1 MKRNVVT
8 VGLALFALA
17 LSFNVSSCKG
27 WKLDAERKANEQAG
41 FGKLTNEELENER
54 SQNEA
59 AGLGRICNAEV
70 EKERAENDAAGLG
83 RYTNA
88 EIDAMP
94 LNPRKVPEGYVFV
107 DGKTYEFEE
116 NHFESVLVGWD
127 YQYKNVTERKVAA
140 VAPFIIGKT
149 EVTQKLYESIM
160 GKNPSRYKGANKPVE
175 RVSWYNAVEFCNA
188 LSKKDGLTPCY
199 SKNSAGKWTWD
210 KNTDG
215 WRLPTESEWRWAAI
229 GGLKSKGY
237 KYSGSNNADEVA
249 WFVYN
254 GSSGPGD
261 VGTKLPNELGLYD
274 MSGNVEEWCW
284 RLVFCGGFYNDD
296 IDAVE
301 NVFELAYIT
310 ALEASTV
317 SSYPDDCI
325 VGFRIVRSAPVSIAP
340 NKAMT
345 AGANLKLRSSEATS
359 SDVLTI
365 MQAGTKVKILELGK
379 SETIDGI
386 VSSWVKV
393 EVQADAKDRD
403 GKPIEQGLAGWCYG
417 GYLF

>member
-70 EKERAENDAAGLG
+70 EKERSENDAARLG

-107 DGKTYEFEE
+107 DGKTYEFEKDHIE
-116 NHFESVLVGWD
+116 VELGGWD
-127 YQYKNVTERKVAA
+127 YQYKVVTDRKVAA

-175 RVSWYNAVEFCNA
+175 RLSWYNAVEFCNA

-199 SKNSAGKWTWD
+199 SKNSAGKWTWN

-215 WRLPTESEWRWAAI
+215 WRLPTESEWRWAAM
-229 GGLKSKGY
+229 GGVKSKGFA
-237 KYSGSNNADEVA
+237 YSGSNNSDDVAWGIYYGSSEPREVA
-249 WFVYN
+249 
-254 GSSGPGD
+254 
-261 VGTKLPNELGLYD
+261 TKLPNELGIYD

-284 RLVFCGGFYNDD
+284 RLVFCGGFYNVDT
-296 IDAVE
+296 DAVD
-301 NVFELAYIT
+301 NNKELAYTT
-310 ALEASTV
+310 ALEASLA
-317 SSYPDDCI
+317 SLSECF

-345 AGANLKLRSSEATS
+345 AEANLKLRSSEATS
-359 SDVLTI
+359 SNVLTI

-386 VSSWVKV
+386 VSNWVKV
-393 EVQADAKDRD
+393 EVQADAKARD
-403 GKPIEQGLAGWCYG
+403 GMPIEQGLVGWCYG

>member
-70 EKERAENDAAGLG
+70 EKERSENDAAGLG

-107 DGKTYEFEE
+107 DGKTYEFEKDHIE
-116 NHFESVLVGWD
+116 AELVGWD
-127 YQYKNVTERKVAA
+127 YQYKVVTDHKVAA

-175 RVSWYNAVEFCNA
+175 RLSWYNAVEFCNA

-199 SKNSAGKWTWD
+199 SKNSAGKWAWD

-215 WRLPTESEWRWAAI
+215 WRLPTESEWICAAM
-229 GGLKSKGY
+229 GGVKSKGY
-237 KYSGSNNADEVA
+237 KYSGSNNSDDVAWGIYYGSSEPREVA
-249 WFVYN
+249 
-254 GSSGPGD
+254 
-261 VGTKLPNELGLYD
+261 TKLPNELGIYD

-284 RLVFCGGFYNDD
+284 RVVFCGGFFSSE
-296 IDAVE
+296 IDAVD
-301 NVFELAYIT
+301 NNKELAYTT
-310 ALEASTV
+310 ALEASLA
-317 SSYPDDCI
+317 SSSECF
-325 VGFRIVRSAPVSIAP
+325 VGFRIVRSAPVSIAT

-359 SDVLTI
+359 SNVLTI

-386 VSSWVKV
+386 VSNWVKV

-403 GKPIEQGLAGWCYG
+403 GKPIEQGLVGWCYG

>member
-59 AGLGRICNAEV
+59 AGLDRICNAEV
-70 EKERAENDAAGLG
+70 EKERSENDAAGLG

-107 DGKTYEFEE
+107 DGKTYGFEKTNIE
-116 NHFESVLVGWD
+116 CLSWGE
-127 YQYKNVTERKVAA
+127 QYKLVTDRKVAA

-175 RVSWYNAVEFCNA
+175 RLSWYNAVEFCNA

-215 WRLPTESEWRWAAI
+215 WRLPTESEWIWAAI
-229 GGLKSKGY
+229 GGVKSKGY
-237 KYSGSNNADEVA
+237 KYSGSNNSDDVAWGIYYGSSEPREVA
-249 WFVYN
+249 
-254 GSSGPGD
+254 
-261 VGTKLPNELGLYD
+261 TKLPNELGIYD

-284 RLVFCGGFYNDD
+284 RLVFCGGFFSSE
-296 IDAVE
+296 IDAVD
-301 NVFELAYIT
+301 NNKELAYTT
-310 ALEASTV
+310 ALEASLA
-317 SSYPDDCI
+317 SSSDCF

-359 SDVLTI
+359 SNVLTI

-386 VSSWVKV
+386 VSNWVKV

>member
-27 WKLDAERKANEQAG
+27 WKLDAERKSNEQAG

-70 EKERAENDAAGLG
+70 EKERAENDAAGIG
-83 RYTNA
+83 RFTNA

-107 DGKTYEFEE
+107 DGKTYEFEKTNIE
-116 NHFESVLVGWD
+116 CLSWGE
-127 YQYKNVTERKVAA
+127 QYKLVTDRKVAA

-175 RVSWYNAVEFCNA
+175 RLSWYNAVEFCNA

-199 SKNSAGKWTWD
+199 SKDSAGKWTWD

-215 WRLPTESEWRWAAI
+215 WRLPTESEWRWAAM
-229 GGLKSKGY
+229 GGVKSKGY
-237 KYSGSNNADEVA
+237 KYSGSNNFDEVA
-249 WFVYN
+249 WSISY

-261 VGTKLPNELGLYD
+261 VATKLSNELGLYD

-284 RLVFCGGFYNDD
+284 RLIFCGAIFNDQTD
-296 IDAVE
+296 AVDNCYELSWIDA
-301 NVFELAYIT
+301 LGSTY
-310 ALEASTV
+310 ASSDGAV
-317 SSYPDDCI
+317 I
-325 VGFRIVRSAPVSIAP
+325 GFRIVRSAPVSIAP

-359 SDVLTI
+359 SNVFTI

-386 VSSWVKV
+386 VSNWVKV
-393 EVQADAKDRD
+393 EVQAGAKDRD